1 MLNRKTILMIGLA
14 LSLNACAA
22 ADKFATDLRAVFTG
36 DSDRTGK
43 VVYVDNNN
51 SGDVVGMDGNLLP
64 MSPAQND
71 LASYSQLASQYSR
84 DSSVELFS
92 LDQPGHSLNN
102 RSPNDSVTSF
112 SMDRGAYNPVQAG
125 KISSTDPSVTVFPFS
140 DDMFTAGVRHNP
152 RAGSPRGPAMGYDG
166 PGALTPEMHEI
177 NAGGP
182 YYGME
187 DVGMFTG
194 NPNTIYFEHGSAA
207 LNATA
212 RQVIASAARNYGGSV
227 HVAAHAS
234 QRAQTSD
241 PIERDILNF
250 QMSMKR
256 AMAVTKQLI
265 RDGVPAEAI
274 KTTAYGD
281 ARPAVPETDRQAEA
295 KNRRVQILTGA
306 R

>member
-1 MLNRKTILMIGLA
+1 VLNRKTILMMLVA
-14 LSLNACAA
+14 LSLNACAT
-22 ADKFATDLRAVFTG
+22 ADKFGSDVRGIFAG

-43 VVYVDNNN
+43 VVYADKNSTGDTTGVDG
-51 SGDVVGMDGNLLP
+51 SVVVTP
-64 MSPAQND
+64 MTDDLSTYNK
-71 LASYSQLASQYSR
+71 LASKYAG

-92 LDQPGHSLNN
+92 LDNPGQPLNN
-102 RSPNDSVTSF
+102 ARTSADGITTY
-112 SMDRGAYNPVQAG
+112 SLDGGNAG
-125 KISSTDPSVTVFPFS
+125 KMSSTDPSVTVFPFS
-140 DDMFTAGVRHNP
+140 DDMFTPGVRHNP
-152 RAGSPRGPAMGYDG
+152 RAGTPRGPAGG
-166 PGALTPEMHEI
+166 LTPELPM
-177 NAGGP
+177 GGGA
-182 YYGME
+182 YRGAD
-187 DVGMFTG
+187 DVAMFTG
-194 NPNTIYFEHGSAA
+194 NPNTIYFEHGSSA

-241 PIERDILNF
+241 PVERGILNI

-265 RDGVPAEAI
+265 RDGVPPEAI

-281 ARPAVPETDRQAEA
+281 AQPAVPETDHKAEA

-306 R
+306 Q

>member
-1 MLNRKTILMIGLA
+1 MLNRKTILMMLVA
-14 LSLNACAA
+14 LSLNACAT
-22 ADKFATDLRAVFTG
+22 ADKFGSDVRGIFAG

-43 VVYVDNNN
+43 VVYADENSTSDEASGSVVVTSAAVDDLGTYNK
-51 SGDVVGMDGNLLP
+51 
-64 MSPAQND
+64 
-71 LASYSQLASQYSR
+71 LASKYAG

-92 LDQPGHSLNN
+92 LDNPGQPLNN
-102 RSPNDSVTSF
+102 TTTNPDGVTTYSLE
-112 SMDRGAYNPVQAG
+112 GGNAG

-140 DDMFTAGVRHNP
+140 DDMYTTGVRHNP
-152 RAGSPRGPAMGYDG
+152 RAGTPRGPADN
-166 PGALTPEMHEI
+166 LTPELPMG
-177 NAGGP
+177 AGAYRGAD
-182 YYGME
+182 
-187 DVGMFTG
+187 DVAMFTG
-194 NPNTIYFEHGSAA
+194 NPNTVYFEHGSSA

-234 QRAQTSD
+234 QRAQTND
-241 PIERDILNF
+241 PVERGILNI

-265 RDGVPAEAI
+265 RDGVPPEAI

-281 ARPAVPETDRQAEA
+281 AQPAVPETDRQAEA

-306 R
+306 Q